1 MDYFPTVMGA
11 VVACILL
18 FAISMVLSKYI
29 STKSKSRSKRDYPGI
44 DSTLEITS
52 KIRSG
57 LGSPLYDSY
66 KATRRNGSVT
76 DPNSTN
82 RLDDLN
88 TILLIANANSY
99 ESSHKSHGHS
109 ENSHHVN
116 DSGLHH
122 SHHSQHDHSS
132 VGCDGSGGHDSG
144 GGSDSGCFSGSD

>member
-1 MDYFPTVMGA
+1 MDYLPTVLGA
-11 VVACILL
+11 VVTCVLL
-18 FAISMVLSKYI
+18 YTIYLVVSKI
-29 STKSKSRSKRDYPGI
+29 IATVSQNRSKRDYQGI

-57 LGSPLYDSY
+57 SGSPLYDSY

-99 ESSHKSHGHS
+99 ESSHKSHGYT
-109 ENSHHVN
+109 ENSHHSY
-116 DSGLHH
+116 DSGSHH
-122 SHHSQHDHSS
+122 SHHSHHDHSS
-132 VGCDGSGGHDSG
+132 GGSDWGGGHDNG
-144 GGSDSGCFSGSD
+144 GNSDSGGFTSSD